1 MTVSLALSS
10 SPAANPPSSS
20 PWDLSIDTSKNIAV
34 ASHALSLAQD
44 VACAIQVFQ
53 GELFYDIDQGIP
65 YKDMALGQAYAPS
78 VLTALLQKAALTVPG
93 VVYAKAVV
101 NSFNNRQ
108 ISGTIDVTDV
118 AGHTVII
125 KF

>member
-1 MTVSLALSS
+1 MTVSLLLSNT
-10 SPAANPPSSS
+10 PNANPPSAS
-20 PWDLSIDTSKNIAV
+20 PWDLSVDTSKNIAV

-44 VACAIQVFQ
+44 VACAIQLFQ

-65 YKDMALGQAYAPS
+65 YKDMVLGQAYAPS

-93 VVYAKAVV
+93 VVYASATVS
-101 NSFNNRQ
+101 SFDSRK
-108 ISGTIDVTDV
+108 ISGTISVTDV
-118 AGHTVII
+118 PGKIHTI